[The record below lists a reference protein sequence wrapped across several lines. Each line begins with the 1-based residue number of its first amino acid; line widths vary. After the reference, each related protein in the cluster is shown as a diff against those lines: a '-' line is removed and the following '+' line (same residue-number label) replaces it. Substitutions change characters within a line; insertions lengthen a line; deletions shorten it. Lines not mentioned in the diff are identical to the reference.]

1 MTVFNDFSEAYDL
14 MFPWEGRMAAESDF
28 FDALFNRY
36 KVRRVLDCACG
47 TGMHPVLFAR
57 MGLESYG
64 SDLSPRMVET
74 AMDNAMQRGVTVN
87 LRVSSFTELTDNFKP
102 DERFDAV
109 VNLGNSLTLAP
120 TDQDVEKALQQ
131 MFELLNPGGICV
143 INIFNW
149 DRLARE
155 KLRIMP
161 ATAARSQE
169 SDLTFV
175 RVFHHL
181 GDVIQLNIVVIT
193 REGDAVDT
201 RILRAEQRPIGH
213 ATLLG
218 YLKKAGFRNW
228 FSYNGY
234 SLGPFDPLNS
244 DILLLI
250 AEKR

>member
-1 MTVFNDFSEAYDL
+1 MTVFNNFSEAYDL
-14 MFPWEGRMAAESDF
+14 MFPWEGRMAAESEF
-28 FDALFNRY
+28 FEALFSRY
-36 KVRRVLDCACG
+36 RVRRVLDCACG

-57 MGLESYG
+57 MGHESYG
-64 SDLSPRMVET
+64 SDLSPRMIET
-74 AMDNAMQRGVTVN
+74 AMENAMQSGVTIN

-120 TDQDVEKALQQ
+120 TDQDVEKAVRQ
-131 MFELLNPGGICV
+131 MFEVLNPGGICV

-149 DRLARE
+149 DKLARE

-161 ATAARSQE
+161 ASIAQSEGR
-169 SDLTFV
+169 DLTFL

-181 GDVIQLNIVVIT
+181 GDIIQLNIVVVT

-201 RILRAEQRPIGH
+201 QILRAEQRPIGH
-213 ATLLG
+213 ATILG

-244 DILLLI
+244 DALLLI
-250 AEKR
+250 AEKP